1 MSDRMNSIPVTTRR
15 RISSPEKPGAWR
27 VLMRRENWKPGE
39 TALIVCDMWNRHW
52 CKGATRRVEELAP
65 LMNEVLSRA
74 RERGALIIHAPS
86 GTMNHYENH
95 PARRRARSA
104 PRAST
109 LPPGIEKWCSHI
121 RAEDGARW
129 PIDQS
134 DGGCD
139 CTPPC
144 PKGSP
149 WTQQTESIEIKP
161 QDAIS
166 DSGVEIWNLLEE
178 RGVKNVV
185 LMGVHTNMCVM
196 GRPFGLRNL
205 ARFGKNVVLM
215 RDLTDTMYNSRR
227 SPFVSHFSGTD
238 LIVNYIEE
246 YVCPTITSS
255 ALTGKPP
262 FRFKNDSRPRVVL
275 ISAEAEYGS
284 CETFPAL
291 ADFLL
296 LNGGLHTDVL
306 QGTTSRKGPGRNDIP
321 GTIALEEADL
331 VLLFVRRRA
340 LPPRQMRRFKAYLDR
355 GRPLI
360 AFRTSS
366 HAFSLR
372 TPLPERLVEWKKF
385 DREVLGGTYNFYPHG
400 ALRVTVVPNNAQ
412 HPILKGLKGPYRLR
426 ETMYRH
432 RPLAHTARV
441 LLMGSCVDEGPDEP
455 RYHVKPGER
464 IPDEP
469 VAWTNRYK
477 GAKIFYTSLGSSRAS
492 FKELWFRRMILN
504 AVFWALGRTV
514 PERALRALEKKG

>member
-1 MSDRMNSIPVTTRR
+1 MNDRTERITVTTRKR
-15 RISSPEKPGAWR
+15 FPVPGKPDTWR
-27 VLMRRENWKPGE
+27 VLMRRESWKPHR
-39 TALIVCDMWNRHW
+39 TAIVVCDMWNRHW

-65 LMNEVLSRA
+65 AVNELLSRA
-74 RERGALIIHAPS
+74 REKGVLIIHAPS
-86 GTMNHYENH
+86 GTMDYYKDH
-95 PARRRARSA
+95 PARRRALAA
-104 PRAST
+104 PRASS
-109 LPPGIEKWCSHI
+109 LPRGIEKWCSHI
-121 RAEDGARW
+121 PAEDGARW

-139 CTPPC
+139 CSPPC
-144 PKGSP
+144 RKGSP
-149 WTQQTESIEIKP
+149 WTHQIEAIEIRDE
-161 QDAIS
+161 DAIS
-166 DSGVEIWNLLEE
+166 DSGMEIWNLLAE
-178 RGVKNVV
+178 RGIENVI
-185 LMGVHTNMCVM
+185 LLGVHTNMCVM

-227 SPFVSHFSGTD
+227 APFVPHFSGTD
-238 LIVNYIEE
+238 LIVNYIEKFI
-246 YVCPTITSS
+246 CPTIISS
-255 ALTGKPP
+255 AFTERPP
-262 FRFKNDSRPRVVL
+262 FRFKNDTRPRVVL

-296 LNGGLHTDVL
+296 LDGGLHTDVL

-321 GTIALEEADL
+321 GTIVLEEADL

-340 LPPRQMRRFKAYLDR
+340 LPPRQMRRFKAYLER

-372 TPLPERLVEWKKF
+372 TPCPEGLVEWKTF

-400 ALRVTVVPNNAQ
+400 ALRVTVVPKNAQ

-432 RPLAHTARV
+432 WPLAHTARV
-441 LLMGSCVDEGPDEP
+441 LLMGTCVDEGPEEP
-455 RYHVKPGER
+455 RYHIKPGER
-464 IPDEP
+464 VPDEP

-492 FKELWFRRMILN
+492 FKEPWFRRMVLN
-504 AVFWALGRTV
+504 AIFWALERPV
-514 PERALRALEKKG
+514 PERALRGLEEWK